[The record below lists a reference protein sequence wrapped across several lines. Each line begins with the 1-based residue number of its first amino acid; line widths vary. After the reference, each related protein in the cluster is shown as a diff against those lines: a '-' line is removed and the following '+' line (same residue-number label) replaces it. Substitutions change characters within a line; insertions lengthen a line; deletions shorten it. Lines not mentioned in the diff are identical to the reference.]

1 MLEDS
6 MIIKKTLF
14 KALFVPAIAG
24 ASMLSMADTQFVSI
38 GTGGVTGVYYPAGGS
53 ICRMLN
59 KDRNEHGI
67 RCSAESTGGS
77 GYNINSIRAG
87 ELEFGVAQSDVQTAA
102 LEGTGQF
109 EGNPFPE
116 LRSVFSL
123 HPEPIHLMARAD
135 SGIKTFDDLAGK
147 RVNIGNPG
155 SGNRSMMELLMAEKG
170 WTTADFSIAAELK
183 ASEQAQGIC
192 DDKFDVTI
200 YVSGLPNGV
209 AQEAATTCDIKLIPM
224 NGPASL
230 AVMQKNSAFSQAIIP
245 AGMYTGNDQDIATF
259 GPKATIVTS
268 ANVSDEVVYQLTK
281 SVFENLDSFKRLH
294 PAFDRLEPLE
304 MVHTS
309 LVAPL
314 HPGAVRYYREKGYI
328 K

>member
-1 MLEDS
+1 MKKMLLKS
-6 MIIKKTLF
+6 
-14 KALFVPAIAG
+14 ALVTAFAA
-24 ASMLSMADTQFVSI
+24 ASTFTMAAETQFVSI

-59 KDRNEHGI
+59 KDRKEHGI
-67 RCSAESTGGS
+67 RCSVESTGGS
-77 GYNINSIRAG
+77 GYNVNSIRAG
-87 ELEFGVAQSDVQTAA
+87 ELEFGVAQSDVQAAA
-102 LEGTGQF
+102 LAGKGQF

-116 LRSVFSL
+116 LRSVFSI

-135 SGIKTFDDLAGK
+135 SGIQSFDDLKGK

-155 SGNRSMMELLMAEKG
+155 SGNRSMMEMLMTEKG
-170 WTTADFSIAAELK
+170 WATADFAFAAELK
-183 ASEQAQGIC
+183 SSEMSQALC

-200 YVSGLPNGV
+200 FVAGLPNGS
-209 AQEAATTCDIKLIPM
+209 AQEATTTCDVRMIPL
-224 NGPASL
+224 NDEASL
-230 AVMQKNSAFSQAIIP
+230 NVQAKHSEFSQAVIP
-245 AGMYTGNDQDIATF
+245 GGMYNGNPEDVVTF

-268 ANVSDEVVYQLTK
+268 ANVSDEVVYQMTK
-281 SVFENLDSFKRLH
+281 AVFENIDAFKRLH
-294 PAFDRLEPLE
+294 PAFARLEPLE

-314 HPGAVRYYREKGYI
+314 HPGAAKYYREQGYL

>member
-1 MLEDS
+1 MKNI
-6 MIIKKTLF
+6 MFKTVLATAF
-14 KALFVPAIAG
+14 AAATTIA
-24 ASMLSMADTQFVSI
+24 MAEETQFVSI

-59 KDRNEHGI
+59 KDRKEHGI
-67 RCSAESTGGS
+67 RCSVESTGGS
-77 GYNINSIRAG
+77 GYNVNSIRAG
-87 ELEFGVAQSDVQTAA
+87 ELEFGVAQSDVQAA
-102 LEGTGQF
+102 AIQGTGQF

-135 SGIKTFDDLAGK
+135 SGIKSFDDLKGK

-170 WTTADFSIAAELK
+170 WTTADFAFAAELK
-183 ASEQAQGIC
+183 SSEMSQALC

-200 YVSGLPNGV
+200 FVAGLPNGS
-209 AQEAATTCDIKLIPM
+209 AQEATTTCDVRMIPLTDE
-224 NGPASL
+224 ASL
-230 AVMQKNSAFSQAIIP
+230 NVQQKHSEFSQAIIP
-245 AGMYTGNDQDIATF
+245 GGMYTGNPDDVVTF

-268 ANVSDEVVYQLTK
+268 ANVSDEVVYQMTK
-281 SVFENLDSFKRLH
+281 AVFENFESFQRLH
-294 PAFDRLEPLE
+294 PAFAPLQKLE
-304 MVHTS
+304 MVHSS

-314 HPGAVRYYREKGYI
+314 HPGAEKYYREQGLLK
-328 K
+328 